1 MDCREIPM
9 TKENRDST
17 ISSMREQGYVLVAER
32 NQTETSS
39 VGVFKPEN
47 SGKTILHD

>member
-9 TKENRDST
+9 TQENRDSV
-17 ISSMREQGYVLVAER
+17 IASMRSQGYVLVAEK
-32 NQTETSS
+32 NQKENSS